1 MLRVVTLEHRTD
13 LVVRE
18 RVDKK
23 NLRRQGRYRA
33 ATRPRDEEW
42 DDVLR
47 PHGNQDAGPD
57 LVPQSEKLRGGVSR
71 GTRVNWNSRPL
82 ELVSGHE
89 ALLRE
94 AELVTRIERV
104 QLSPIAAYQA

>member
-33 ATRPRDEEW
+33 ATRPR
-42 DDVLR
+42 
-47 PHGNQDAGPD
+47 
-57 LVPQSEKLRGGVSR
+57 QSW
-71 GTRVNWNSRPL
+71 VNWNLKPL
-82 ELVSGHE
+82 EGSVAARLCSE
-89 ALLRE
+89 KQNWSRE
-94 AELVTRIERV
+94 SSASNSRADSREPSLKKFY
-104 QLSPIAAYQA
+104 AAVG